1 MLGRRVHWPSVVAG
15 LVMIVLV
22 LGTFVFIAVAV
33 GWIK

>member
-1 MLGRRVHWPSVVAG
+1 MLGRRIPWASVVVG
-15 LVMIVLV
+15 LVFAVLV